1 MANRIIRKIIAFI
14 FIAMSLMS
22 SAYAQEWTS
31 YNFQNLYSI
40 SIPSTLELRRDN
52 DVYTQALNKIQESMP
67 NVRITS
73 PQNEIVFQQTGL
85 STNRAIYR
93 SLYCRVLID
102 YYQCKDELLPCKG
115 DTLELDE
122 DFFMDTILA
131 VNEENKVLGGGQVLK
146 VLSAGAVTLAESPAS
161 ELIYI
166 REGMNGNSP
175 VVVATYNIFN
185 YDEYVRLTLSFR
197 QNETELWEEDFKRIR
212 DSFKWTTLHDNKKP
226 RFDFTNIKGLT
237 AADRAQWEK
246 DNIEQL
252 NKMNYSS
259 LDESSK
265 ERAFKNAAFKNKFG
279 NRSDYAQLKTLS
291 PEKRD
296 SLYMASYSEDIK
308 IIKDGKTSMEYYLDN
323 EDFYFKSSLI
333 IFCGIIFILLLRTM
347 AKRTSKQE
355 LSFSKKQKVTGSIL
369 MAIGV
374 FSILCSII
382 EFISVSYPQNELTE
396 YGYGLSN
403 KYNDSIIRPAS
414 AKLIWGYNTPF
425 LSGVISLLYSG
436 ICLLGWGIYVRNYQK
451 SIIPIW
457 KKVCKFIGYVL
468 LTTTFYNCSEFH
480 YFDIWEFTPK
490 LILLALSI
498 LFIKIGSEKHSK
510 INKHDLV
517 SYEKIEKRKKTYNPI
532 SLLNSIFQNNI
543 IWINKK
549 AHGLYQYVKITTF
562 LQIVIGCI
570 IACCGE
576 FWVGAGVFA
585 VFEALIKNDLILSYL
600 RKKATKE
607 YSEDFLV
614 PQWFKNKFY
623 KYLSNKS
630 GLRVILLFLYMP
642 LFYIVPLPCGI
653 FAIVLY
659 IIPVCVLIGI
669 YLAFKWII
677 AGKNESL

>member
-1 MANRIIRKIIAFI
+1 
-14 FIAMSLMS
+14 MSLMS

-31 YNFQNLYSI
+31 YSFQNLYSI

-73 PQNEIVFQQTGL
+73 PKNEIVFQQTGL
-85 STNRAIYR
+85 STNRAIYKN
-93 SLYCRVLID
+93 LYCRVLID

-131 VNEENKVLGGGQVLK
+131 VNEENKALGGGQVLK
-146 VLSAGAVTLAESPAS
+146 VLSADAVTLAESPAS

-226 RFDFTNIKGLT
+226 RFEFEFTNVKGLT

-246 DNIEQL
+246 DNIEEL
-252 NKMNYSS
+252 KKAGYYNLSDSDKN
-259 LDESSK
+259 
-265 ERAFKNAAFKNKFG
+265 RAFRNASFKNRFG
-279 NRSDYAQLKTLS
+279 NRSDYQEIRDLS
-291 PEKRD
+291 SGQRD
-296 SLYMASYSEDIK
+296 SLLMASYSEDI
-308 IIKDGKTSMEYYLDN
+308 IKDGKAFMEYYLN
-323 EDFYFKSSLI
+323 NGDFYSKSSLI
-333 IFCGIIFILLLRTM
+333 IICSIIFILLLKTM

-374 FSILCSII
+374 FLILCSII
-382 EFISVSYPQNELTE
+382 VFISGSYPQNELTE
-396 YGYGLSN
+396 YGYGLGN

-436 ICLLGWGIYVRNYQK
+436 MCLLGWGIYVRNYQK
-451 SIIPIW
+451 SIIPVW

-517 SYEKIEKRKKTYNPI
+517 SYEKIEKKKKTYSPI
-532 SLLNSIFQNNI
+532 SVLNPIFQNNI
-543 IWINKK
+543 TWINKR
-549 AHGLYQYVKITTF
+549 AYYHYRYIEANIIIGIIT
-562 LQIVIGCI
+562 GCI
-570 IACCGE
+570 IDYCYWANDDWFG
-576 FWVGAGVFA
+576 FGVL
-585 VFEALIKNDLILSYL
+585 VIFETLIKNSLILFYL

-614 PQWFKNKFY
+614 PQWFKNRFY
-623 KYLSNKS
+623 KFLNNRSE
-630 GLRVILLFLYMP
+630 LRAILLFLYMP
-642 LFYIVPLPCGI
+642 LFYVVPLPLGTY
-653 FAIVLY
+653 AIVFY